1 MWSSKRSTREII
13 STKVVG
19 GIGNQLFCYFA
30 GYSLARKLDY
40 QLVIDVSDIRQGRS
54 KHGVSIESFN
64 LPGLFIS
71 PNERQF
77 YIHLKRMVRYSR
89 RVLPLELRLNSN
101 YHSKVIGYDSRLD
114 EINGPIKLSGYFQTF
129 RYFEKV
135 SNEILPLQLR
145 TESEWF
151 KSTLSELENSD
162 FISIHIRRGD
172 YEKLSQIYG
181 LLDKSY
187 YQRAIQKL
195 EDLSINGRFVIFSDD
210 IDRAREVLFGVVP
223 ENTYWINAPKNV
235 SPVESLV
242 LMSHATANIIAN
254 STYSWWGAALN
265 AKNSAVIA
273 PSKWFRNMDD
283 PQDLYPPRWY
293 LIESSWEL

>member
-77 YIHLKRMVRYSR
+77 YMHLKRMVRYSR

>member
-64 LPGLFIS
+64 LPGLFVS

-89 RVLPLELRLNSN
+89 RVFPLELRLNSN

-135 SNEILPLQLR
+135 SYEILPLQLK

-223 ENTYWINAPKNV
+223 ENTYWINAPENV

-273 PSKWFRNMDD
+273 PTKWFRNMDD

-293 LIESSWEL
+293 LVESSWEL